1 MQRTD
6 VFLIEVEMGCDWTSL
21 EEGKKM
27 PELNSPGS
35 SRLSNT
41 NPRMKEYMLVL
52 VAPYGGT
59 SRQL

>member
-1 MQRTD
+1 
-6 VFLIEVEMGCDWTSL
+6 
-21 EEGKKM
+21 M

-41 NPRMKEYMLVL
+41 NPGMKEYMLVL

>member
-1 MQRTD
+1 
-6 VFLIEVEMGCDWTSL
+6 
-21 EEGKKM
+21 M

-41 NPRMKEYMLVL
+41 NSGMKEHMLVL

-59 SRQL
+59 